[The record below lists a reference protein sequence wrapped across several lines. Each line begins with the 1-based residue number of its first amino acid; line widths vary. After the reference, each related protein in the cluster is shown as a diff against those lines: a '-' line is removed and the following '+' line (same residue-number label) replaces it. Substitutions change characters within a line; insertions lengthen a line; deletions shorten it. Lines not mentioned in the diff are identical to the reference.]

1 MAPVSERLA
10 LAPSTLVEEHAEVY
24 RSNGSSTGAMAKD
37 DDLGRTG
44 SSVDTHMDIDEF
56 HPASEDAPSVKIE
69 DISSLKVEDGDHQLH
84 DASSVATSDDDKDD
98 DDDDDEDNDNDDEN
112 DDEGDGSM
120 ISPEDANLRGDSV
133 ACRWKDCSQVLPSLS
148 ALVIH
153 LSDDHIGWKKTSYT
167 CEWQGCSRRP
177 IAQTTRFALISH
189 MRSHTKHKP
198 YDCPVPEC
206 DKSFSRSDAMAKH
219 LRCQHGDVPERFT
232 GRKSRGRYTMR
243 NPTASSTLLDSVSR
257 KRRYGDDKY
266 DSDQSRM
273 ASGRRRYG
281 GGGGGRGR
289 RKATSQRQEESEESG
304 EDSDLAIDNGQ
315 SLKERYGILKAKYR
329 YIANERDSL
338 GCDYVDAK
346 KKMRRLQVEREVLL
360 DALAAQTPDLG
371 DNLDAIEDS
380 EEE

>member
-1 MAPVSERLA
+1 MDIDSYNPVSED
-10 LAPSTLVEEHAEVY
+10 V
-24 RSNGSSTGAMAKD
+24 
-37 DDLGRTG
+37 
-44 SSVDTHMDIDEF
+44 
-56 HPASEDAPSVKIE
+56 
-69 DISSLKVEDGDHQLH
+69 SSLKAEDGEHLLH
-84 DASSVATSDDDKDD
+84 GASSVATSEDDKDD
-98 DDDDDEDNDNDDEN
+98 DDDEENDNDNEDEN
-112 DDEGDGSM
+112 DDEGEGSM
-120 ISPEDANLRGDSV
+120 ISPEDANLGGDSV
-133 ACRWKDCSQVLPSLS
+133 VCRWKDCGQVLPSLS

-167 CEWQGCSRRP
+167 CEWQ
-177 IAQTTRFALISH
+177 
-189 MRSHTKHKP
+189 
-198 YDCPVPEC
+198 EC

-243 NPTASSTLLDSVSR
+243 NPTASSTLLDSASR
-257 KRRYGDDKY
+257 RRRYGDDKY
-266 DSDQSRM
+266 ESDQSRT
-273 ASGRRRYG
+273 ASGRRRYV
-281 GGGGGRGR
+281 GRGR
-289 RKATSQRQEESEESG
+289 RKATSQQQEESEESG

-338 GCDYVDAK
+338 GSEYDDAK

-380 EEE
+380 EEDD